1 MRTQAKVEKLW
12 QAKLRTGKNIT
23 QEVNSMRPYRNP
35 DFLQKM
41 VDFFGIDHTGTCF
54 APDIWDPKSLP
65 AEDFYDR
72 CGWEGG
78 SNMPAHLG
86 PCCTLCATI

>member
-1 MRTQAKVEKLW
+1 MEKLW

-23 QEVNSMRPYRNP
+23 QEVNAMRPYRNP

-72 CGWEGG
+72 CGWEK
-78 SNMPAHLG
+78 L
-86 PCCTLCATI
+86 

>member
-1 MRTQAKVEKLW
+1 MPFVAEFGSRCQRWGVRAQAKVEKLW

-23 QEVNSMRPYRNP
+23 QEVNAMRPYRNP

-54 APDIWDPKSLP
+54 APGIWDPKSLP

-72 CGWEGG
+72 CGWQE
-78 SNMPAHLG
+78 P
-86 PCCTLCATI
+86 